1 MTSSGDTGVPLI
13 DLTPWFEGTDDDRAR
28 LAQEVDRT
36 LQRVGFLVVTGHGV
50 PRPLVDEVRAAG
62 FDFFALSAGEKAE
75 YASRVGGRGWLAIGA
90 EANAYSEGTESPPD
104 LKESFIVG
112 AEGPER
118 EGPDAA
124 WFVPNVWPA
133 EVPALETL
141 LDEYLSRMRSLADAL
156 LELCSVALGEERDY
170 FARVTTAPS
179 WSFQLNW
186 YPGMAVTGAPQEG
199 QFRIGPHTDFGTL
212 TLLDRQPGSGGL
224 QVDIEGEG
232 WVDAPHVPG
241 SLVVNTGDL
250 LARWTGERWRSNRH
264 RVLPPQV
271 TSPDEELMSLV
282 YFFEADPEAV
292 VVPLEPP
299 RGRTAGLPS
308 VRAGDFVRERYDAI
322 TLD

>member
-1 MTSSGDTGVPLI
+1 MDDRDTGVPLI
-13 DLTPWFEGTDDDRAR
+13 DVAPWFDGSDEDRAE
-28 LAQEVDRT
+28 LARAVDRA

-50 PRPLVDEVRAAG
+50 PRDLVDEVRAEG
-62 FDFFALSAGEKAE
+62 FDFFALPRDVKEA

-90 EANAYSEGTESPPD
+90 EANGYSEGTATPPD

-112 AEGPER
+112 AEGPAR

-124 WFVPNVWPA
+124 WFVPNSWPSEA
-133 EVPALETL
+133 PSLRPRLE
-141 LDEYLSRMRSLADAL
+141 EYLDRMRALADAL
-156 LELCSVALGEERDY
+156 LELCSVALGEDPGF
-170 FARVTTAPS
+170 FAQFTTGPS

-186 YPGMAVTGAPQEG
+186 YPAMALTGVPEPG

-224 QVDIEGEG
+224 QIDIEGEG

-241 SLVVNTGDL
+241 ALVVNTGDL

-264 RVLPPQV
+264 RVLPPQDS
-271 TSPDEELMSLV
+271 SPDEELLSLV
-282 YFFEADPEAV
+282 YFFEADPEALV
-292 VVPLEPP
+292 EPLAPP
-299 RGRTAGLPS
+299 RGRVADLPS

-322 TLD
+322 TLT